1 MQRQLEIIAGPE
13 KGRSFRIQDGQT
25 IVIGRGPESD
35 TQLNDRYVSRSHC
48 RVQIVGPKAV
58 LSDTGSSGG
67 TFVAGKKIVQREL
80 ELGDAFQVGK
90 TVIRYQV
97 ETKTNAETSGDE
109 RKPNRGSHYQ
119 SRQTQIYR
127 ADAARGLLAMMD
139 EPPPLHELVGQSLH
153 DYRLDKIITGTESGM
168 VFKAYDTKQKRV
180 AAVKVLTP
188 DFTNS
193 EEQKERFVRGMK
205 TMLPI
210 RHPNIIRLYNAGKKG
225 PYCYAVMEFIDGE
238 SLAQVIDRI
247 GFAGML
253 DWREV
258 WRVAVHIGRG
268 LAEAYD
274 RKILHRNVTPT
285 NILRRSEDKV
295 CLLGDLMLAKA
306 LEGAQSVQ
314 VTQAGQVV
322 GDVPYM
328 SPERTLGGTDV
339 DCRSDIYG
347 LGATMYALLTGRPPF
362 ENNSLPELSE
372 MVRKAAPV
380 KPREFQ
386 PAVDEMFQDRIV
398 LRMLAKDPG
407 DRHQTP
413 AELLR
418 DLEQIGNSHNLDADT
433 TSGEG
438 RKVEGG
444 AGHESR
450 PPQIPKA
457 KKKPSGLAALM
468 DEPPPLHELV
478 GQSLHDYRLDKI
490 ITGTESGMVFKAYD
504 TKQKRTAAVKVLT
517 PDFANSEEQ
526 KERFVRG
533 MKTMMPIRH
542 PNIVRLYNAGKK
554 GPYCYAVMEFIEGE
568 SLAQVIDR
576 IGFAGMLDWRE
587 VWRVA
592 VHIGRGLTEA
602 YERKII
608 HRNVT
613 PTNILRRSQDK
624 SCLLGDLMLA
634 KALEGAQSTRV
645 TQAGQVVGDVSYM
658 SPERTQGSTDV
669 DCRSDIYGL
678 GATMYALLTGRPPFE
693 SNSLLELTQ
702 MVRKAEPVKP
712 RDFQPSVDEMFQ
724 DRVVMRM
731 LAKDPKDRHQTP
743 AELLRDLVQIG
754 KFNNL
759 DADSTSGDERGSQPS
774 RPPQTPKAKKS
785 GGLSALMNEP
795 PPLSELVG
803 QSLRVFRLDKIIAGT
818 ESGMVFQAYDT
829 ERNRKAAVKV
839 LTPDLTDSEEQKAR
853 FVRAMKTMLPI
864 RHPNIVRLYN
874 AGTKGPY
881 CFAVM
886 EYIEGENLAQVID
899 RIGREGMLPWR
910 EVRRIAVHIGR
921 GLAEAHERKIIH
933 RNVTPTNIL
942 RRSADSVH
950 LLGDLMLAKAL
961 QGTQST
967 RVTQAG
973 QVVGD
978 VAYMSPERTQGG
990 DNVDCRSDIY
1000 GLGATLYALLT
1011 GKPPFESNSLP
1022 ELTDMVRRAEPVKPS
1037 EYQPSINQM
1046 FQDRVVMK
1054 MLAKDPSDRHQTP
1067 TELLLDLN
1075 RIS

>member
-306 LEGAQSVQ
+306 LEGAQSV
-314 VTQAGQVV
+314 
-322 GDVPYM
+322 
-328 SPERTLGGTDV
+328 
-339 DCRSDIYG
+339 
-347 LGATMYALLTGRPPF
+347 
-362 ENNSLPELSE
+362 
-372 MVRKAAPV
+372 
-380 KPREFQ
+380 
-386 PAVDEMFQDRIV
+386 
-398 LRMLAKDPG
+398 
-407 DRHQTP
+407 
-413 AELLR
+413 
-418 DLEQIGNSHNLDADT
+418 
-433 TSGEG
+433 
-438 RKVEGG
+438 
-444 AGHESR
+444 
-450 PPQIPKA
+450 
-457 KKKPSGLAALM
+457 
-468 DEPPPLHELV
+468 
-478 GQSLHDYRLDKI
+478 
-490 ITGTESGMVFKAYD
+490 
-504 TKQKRTAAVKVLT
+504 
-517 PDFANSEEQ
+517 
-526 KERFVRG
+526 
-533 MKTMMPIRH
+533 
-542 PNIVRLYNAGKK
+542 
-554 GPYCYAVMEFIEGE
+554 
-568 SLAQVIDR
+568 
-576 IGFAGMLDWRE
+576 
-587 VWRVA
+587 
-592 VHIGRGLTEA
+592 
-602 YERKII
+602 
-608 HRNVT
+608 
-613 PTNILRRSQDK
+613 
-624 SCLLGDLMLA
+624 
-634 KALEGAQSTRV
+634 RV

-658 SPERTQGSTDV
+658 SPERTRGSADV

-693 SNSLLELTQ
+693 SNSLPELTE
-702 MVRKAEPVKP
+702 MVRQAEPVKC
-712 RDFQPSVDEMFQ
+712 REFQPSIDEMFQ

-731 LAKDPKDRHQTP
+731 LAKDPRDRHQTP

-759 DADSTSGDERGSQPS
+759 DADATSGDERSVERDGGHES
-774 RPPQTPKAKKS
+774 RPPQIPKAKTPS
-785 GGLSALMNEP
+785 GLSALIGEP
-795 PPLSELVG
+795 PPLHELVG
-803 QSLRVFRLDKIIAGT
+803 QSLQNYRLDKIITGT

-829 ERNRKAAVKV
+829 QHERMVAVKV
-839 LTPDLTDSEEQKAR
+839 LTPDLTNSEEQKER
-853 FVRAMKTMLPI
+853 FVRGMKTMLPI

-874 AGTKGPY
+874 AGKKGPY

-886 EYIEGENLAQVID
+886 EFIEGEDLAQVID
-899 RIGREGMLPWR
+899 RIGHGGMLDWR
-910 EVRRIAVHIGR
+910 EVWRVAEHIGR
-921 GLAEAHERKIIH
+921 GLAEAYERKIIH

-942 RRSADSVH
+942 RRSQDKVC

-961 QGTQST
+961 EGAQSI
-967 RVTQAG
+967 RVTKAG

-978 VAYMSPERTQGG
+978 VSYMSPERTQGSY
-990 DNVDCRSDIY
+990 DVDCRSDMY

-1011 GKPPFESNSLP
+1011 GRPPFESNSLP
-1022 ELTDMVRRAEPVKPS
+1022 ELTDMVRHAEPVRPR
-1037 EYQPSINQM
+1037 EYQPSVNEM
-1046 FQDRVVMK
+1046 FQNRVVMR
-1054 MLAKDPSDRHQTP
+1054 MLRKNPMDRHANP
-1067 TELLLDLN
+1067 KELLHDLHAIGKAHNLDAD
-1075 RIS
+1075 RSFSASGR